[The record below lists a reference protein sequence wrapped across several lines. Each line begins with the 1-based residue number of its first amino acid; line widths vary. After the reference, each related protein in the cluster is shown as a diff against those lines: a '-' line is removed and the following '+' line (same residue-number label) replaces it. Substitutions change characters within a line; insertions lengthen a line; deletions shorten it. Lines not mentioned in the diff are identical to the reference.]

1 MNIAAEF
8 KPLGEQSEKIYEH
21 LKIARQQEPIFF
33 SKDFNCWVITRYE
46 DLVSIVMNPGDFSTD
61 GALSGLNKNYSAE
74 SNEIIAEGI
83 DWRVVHHLQNT
94 EGDDHT
100 RVRDLLQKII
110 SPDRVK
116 RMEPLVRRIAVELVD
131 KMLEGSEC
139 EFVTAFSYPLP
150 VITIFRIIGFD
161 ESKEDMPLLQ
171 RWSDNTLRLFLAPM
185 EGPEEVECA
194 KDAVAFQ
201 HYIREK
207 IAECR
212 KNPKNDLMTEL
223 VQEADQGDS
232 NFTDDELILLFT
244 LNLIGAGHATTLNQ
258 LSNMFYQ
265 LLKDR
270 DRWQALVDDPSLIHD
285 TIEEA
290 LRFAPATLGWF
301 RVATADVDFKGHQF
315 KKGDLIFMSIG
326 SANRDEHKFDNAESF
341 CPVRKNRA
349 KSMTFTQGKHACPGA
364 ALARMEL
371 YIALEELSRRIPSLR
386 LKSDQQIAYAP
397 SLAARIIPQLQVEW
411 D

>member
-1 MNIAAEF
+1 MDIAAEF
-8 KPLGEQSEKIYEH
+8 KPVGEPSEKIYDH
-21 LKIARQQEPIFF
+21 LKLARDKQPIFF
-33 SKDFNCWVITRYE
+33 SERYNCWVITRYE
-46 DLVSIVMNPGDFSTD
+46 DLVSIVMNPGDFITD
-61 GALSGLNKNYSAE
+61 GALNGLNNNYSPE
-74 SNEIIAEGI
+74 SNKIIEQGV
-83 DWRVVHHLQNT
+83 DWRIVHHLQNT
-94 EGDDHT
+94 EGEDHT

-131 KMLEGSEC
+131 KMLESREC
-139 EFVTAFSYPLP
+139 EFVTSFSYPLP
-150 VITIFRIIGFD
+150 VLTIFRIIGFD

-185 EGPEEVECA
+185 GAEEEVRCA
-194 KDAVAFQ
+194 RDAVAFQ
-201 HYIREK
+201 EYIREK

-223 VQEADQGDS
+223 VHEADCGDS

-244 LNLIGAGHATTLNQ
+244 LNLIGAGHSTTLVQ
-258 LSNMFYQ
+258 LSNMFHQ

-270 DRWQALVDDPSLIHD
+270 SRWQAIVDDPALIYD
-285 TIEEA
+285 TIEESI
-290 LRFAPATLGWF
+290 RFAPATLGWF
-301 RVATADVDFKGHQF
+301 RVAANDVDFKGHHF

-326 SANRDEHKFDNAESF
+326 SANRDEEKFENADSF

-349 KSMTFTQGKHACPGA
+349 KSMTFTQGKHACPGS

-371 YIALEELSRRIPSLR
+371 YVALEEISRRIPGLR
-386 LKSDQQIAYAP
+386 LKPDQEVVYAP
-397 SLAARIIPQLQVEW
+397 NLAARAIPELYVEW